1 MKNFLGNKG
10 FSIVEATLAAGLLG
24 FVGLAGM
31 QVSKMSSSN
40 LIMQDSTILSQSL
53 ANQFENFLENIS
65 ACTNTLNG
73 VNISADRT
81 LSVIKDKNGATIF
94 SVGNSYEGIL
104 LSSLMVLKP
113 VSGNGTHMDATGG
126 VGFVDLEAK
135 FQRKESSTGSKDMT
149 RKVRLWVLTD
159 AAGIVQKCTALT
171 TSEDNLWRRSYWD
184 ASKIVYQGGSV
195 GVGAPV
201 GAMAANLLIVS
212 GGRLQAATDAGNK
225 MTLESTDGVS
235 SYELTAVSNLPF
247 KLFNETTGATIDTRM
262 NSLTVHTAIQAGSNP
277 TTCSAAIAGA
287 IRYNS
292 SLGANQVCAMTDP
305 ISGASYRWITLQ

>member
-1 MKNFLGNKG
+1 
-10 FSIVEATLAAGLLG
+10 
-24 FVGLAGM
+24 
-31 QVSKMSSSN
+31 
-40 LIMQDSTILSQSL
+40 
-53 ANQFENFLENIS
+53 
-65 ACTNTLNG
+65 
-73 VNISADRT
+73 
-81 LSVIKDKNGATIF
+81 
-94 SVGNSYEGIL
+94 
-104 LSSLMVLKP
+104 
-113 VSGNGTHMDATGG
+113 
-126 VGFVDLEAK
+126 
-135 FQRKESSTGSKDMT
+135 
-149 RKVRLWVLTD
+149 
-159 AAGIVQKCTALT
+159 
-171 TSEDNLWRRSYWD
+171 
-184 ASKIVYQGGSV
+184 
-195 GVGAPV
+195 V

-225 MTLESTDGVS
+225 MTLESTDGMS